1 MTKAKSHFA
10 ELSCLV
16 RVKHDV
22 NSNKI
27 INSLCEEKLL
37 NEAVGV

>member
-10 ELSCLV
+10 QLSCLV
-16 RVKHDV
+16 GVKHDV

-27 INSLCEEKLL
+27 IDSLWEEKLL
-37 NEAVGV
+37 NEAAEV